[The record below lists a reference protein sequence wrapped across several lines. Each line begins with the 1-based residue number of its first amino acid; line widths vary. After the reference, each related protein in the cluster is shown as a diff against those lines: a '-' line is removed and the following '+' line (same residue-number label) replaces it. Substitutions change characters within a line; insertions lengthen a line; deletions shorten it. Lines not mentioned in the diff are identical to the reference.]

1 MGLSLVR
8 PCLCLARQNARH
20 KASHSTKSEEALGSF
35 SGKISEFP
43 LFSRNP
49 PLNVLWKLVPFCCHS
64 DDSGFVSKVL
74 LIYMVNVILRIEGWI
89 APLPNTLQ
97 TTRENKD
104 DDDLNVYGL
113 NKMEDNV

>member
-1 MGLSLVR
+1 
-8 PCLCLARQNARH
+8 
-20 KASHSTKSEEALGSF
+20 
-35 SGKISEFP
+35 
-43 LFSRNP
+43 
-49 PLNVLWKLVPFCCHS
+49 
-64 DDSGFVSKVL
+64 
-74 LIYMVNVILRIEGWI
+74 MVNVILRIEGWI